1 MKVLVI
7 AHKPPFPKID
17 GGCMATAQLISG
29 LEQASIPYHLA
40 FIHTNKHPFNEAAF
54 PPAIRKKIVCTKE
67 IKTDGVGVN
76 LKALRNCNHSI
87 FTARFF
93 DSDFAQQLIE
103 HCQKEKPDIVHFE
116 SLFAAVYY
124 DVLKDNVD
132 SKLILRTH
140 NIEHELWQER
150 ANASNFLK
158 RWALRRQ
165 IAKLKN
171 EELQLL
177 NAVDGIMTIAKN
189 ELEFISKNKIKV
201 PAIWIPTG
209 IEKAKTQSQY
219 GNDFFHIGAMDW
231 APNRTAIHWFVKHV
245 WAQYPEK
252 NQNILHLAGK
262 GLLQDEFNESAIK
275 NHGTVDNSQVF
286 MCEQGIMVVPLFEG
300 SGLRIKIIEAG
311 ALGVPIIATA
321 KAVEG
326 IGLTSGE
333 HYFEANTAEAF
344 TGAMLLLSNDVS
356 LRRKVGENLRQFVQ
370 ENFDQNELNRKLIEF
385 YRGI

>member
-7 AHKPPFPKID
+7 AHKPPFPRID

-29 LEQASIPYHLA
+29 LEQAGIPYHLA

-54 PPAIRKKIVCTKE
+54 PPAIRKKIVCTKK
-67 IKTDGVGVN
+67 IKTDGVAVN
-76 LKALRNCNHSI
+76 LKALRNSKHSI

-93 DSDFAQQLIE
+93 DTSFAQDLIE
-103 HCQKEKPDIVHFE
+103 YCEKEKPAIVHFE
-116 SLFAAVYY
+116 SLFAAVYF
-124 DVLKDNVD
+124 DILKENTD
-132 SKLILRTH
+132 SKFILRTH

-150 ANASNFLK
+150 ANASSFLK

-165 IAKLKN
+165 IAKLKK
-171 EELQLL
+171 EELRIL
-177 NAVDGIMTIAKN
+177 NALDGIMTIAKN
-189 ELEFISKNKIKV
+189 EMEFISKNKIKV

-209 IEKAKTQSQY
+209 LEKAKAQSQY

-231 APNRTAIHWFVKHV
+231 SPNRKAIQWFVKHV
-245 WAQYPEK
+245 WSSYPEK
-252 NQNILHLAGK
+252 EGNLLHLAGK
-262 GLLQDEFNESAIK
+262 GLIDDEFDELGIK
-275 NHGTVDNSQVF
+275 NHGSVESSQVF
-286 MCEQGIMVVPLFEG
+286 MCGQGIMVVPLFEG

-311 ALGVPIIATA
+311 ALGVPIIATT

-326 IGLTSGE
+326 IGLTAGE
-333 HYFEANTAEAF
+333 HYFEANNAEAF
-344 TGAMLLLSNDVS
+344 IGAMLLLSNDVS